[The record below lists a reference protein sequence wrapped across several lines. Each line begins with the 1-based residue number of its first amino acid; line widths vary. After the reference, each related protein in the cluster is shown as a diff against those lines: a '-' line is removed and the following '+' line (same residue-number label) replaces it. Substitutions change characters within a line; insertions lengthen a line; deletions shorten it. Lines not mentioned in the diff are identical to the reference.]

1 MNKRTLL
8 ALSAGSIGLALL
20 GILVPAISLVATSN
34 IPQTV
39 LLVGSALFLL
49 GGLAGAAAWV
59 AGLIKAAA
67 VGQWGWF
74 VAIVLFNVVGALAY
88 ALQGFEHGS
97 ERGVAAA

>member
-1 MNKRTLL
+1 MNKRTFLIV
-8 ALSAGSIGLALL
+8 SAGSIGLALL

-34 IPQTV
+34 IPQMV
-39 LLVGSALFLL
+39 LLVGTVLFLL

-74 VAIVLFNVVGALAY
+74 VAIALFNVVGALAY
-88 ALQGFEHGS
+88 ALQGSERGS
-97 ERGVAAA
+97 ERGAAVA